1 MITRDASMNS
11 WFSPK
16 TEKRASPIH
25 GRGLFAR
32 AAIAAG
38 EIVAVKGGAILNA
51 AAWSR
56 VREAVSPAEIQIED
70 DLYIAPRSAGEVEA
84 NILCLNHS
92 CHPNVGVRGQITF
105 VAMRD
110 IPAGAELTIDYAMI
124 DGDPAERMACACG
137 APECRKL
144 ITGDDWRLRELQRR
158 YAGYFSRYIQ
168 DRFVPAG
175 A

>member
-1 MITRDASMNS
+1 MSS
-11 WFSPK
+11 WFNSK
-16 TEKRASPIH
+16 TERRASPIH

-32 AAIAAG
+32 VAIAAG
-38 EIVAVKGGAILNA
+38 EIVAVKGGAIMDSATL
-51 AAWSR
+51 SL

-70 DLYIAPRSAGEVEA
+70 DLYIAPRSADEVEA

-124 DGDPAERMACACG
+124 DGDPAERMACSCG
-137 APECRKL
+137 TLECRKL
-144 ITGDDWRLRELQRR
+144 ITGDDWRLQELQRR
-158 YAGYFSRYIQ
+158 YAGYFSRYLQ
-168 DRFVPAG
+168 DRFVADG